1 MVNLL
6 KKAEKRKRKAESKPK
21 VKEDDVPEKIEV
33 DQEEVVEELQV
44 KTQETPEV
52 KDLEGFEVLG
62 EDGFQR
68 RKKVDMVLPP
78 WLSNPTIIETKIKKD
93 EGEEDEP
100 LSSLNFL
107 SDGIKDSLK
116 SMEINHLFPVQTTVI
131 PWLLDVHDKPAIFRP
146 RDICVSAP
154 TGSGKTLAFAIP
166 IVQMLSDR
174 VERKVRALIV
184 LPVAELAKQVYMV
197 FKKLT
202 QNTPLS
208 VVMFSTT
215 FAFHLEQ
222 ERIVEEYK
230 GKHYS
235 LADII
240 VTTPGRLVEHIHS
253 TKGFSL
259 KSLKF
264 LVIDE
269 ADKIMDQVSGF
280 LSLLFLCISWS
291 IEMVALFSSHILAK
305 LFRIENHPE
314 LVHLFSS
321 RLN

>member
-1 MVNLL
+1 MEKNSEKENDILANLL
-6 KKAEKRKRKAESKPK
+6 KKVEKRKRKAETKPEA
-21 VKEDDVPEKIEV
+21 KEDVSEKIEV
-33 DQEEVVEELQV
+33 DQEEVVAEPQA
-44 KTQETPEV
+44 KTQEITEV
-52 KDLEGFEVLG
+52 KDLEGFEILG

-68 RKKVDMVLPP
+68 RKKVDMVLPS
-78 WLSNPTIIETKIKKD
+78 WLSHPTIIETKINKD

-100 LSSLNFL
+100 LSALSFL

-116 SMEINHLFPVQTTVI
+116 SMEINHLFPVQKTVI

-166 IVQMLSDR
+166 IVQMLSER

-202 QNTPLS
+202 QNTSLS

-230 GKHYS
+230 GKYYS

-259 KSLKF
+259 KALKF

-269 ADKIMDQVSGF
+269 ADKIMDQVSGSF
-280 LSLLFLCISWS
+280 IYGDGLCYAGLPARTI
-291 IEMVALFSSHILAK
+291 
-305 LFRIENHPE
+305 
-314 LVHLFSS
+314 
-321 RLN
+321 